1 MMTKAIP
8 WKAIR
13 KLLGVFIIFVCFF
26 FIYSPDSGKKASNK
40 KSCKIVDYACRDGN
54 LLKGALG
61 DYYCVNE
68 SIFFVETS
76 FSNVLTPRQ
85 ACAIESTAH
94 HNPSFQVYVLMTPIK
109 AIDFSDSYIKIIS
122 TLTNVH
128 LVHITIEDLVCGSPV
143 WKWFVSE
150 KWKKSKW
157 QASHLS
163 DALRFFLIWKY
174 GGMYLDMDIV
184 CLRSMEHLRNIAI
197 TENWE
202 RVASGILIFQKGHE
216 LMKRCM
222 YDFVQKYDSS
232 NFVANGPGTITRNIK
247 AYCDMDNIGK
257 ISGADCNVDI
267 LQPAAAFPIPY
278 DKWQDYFIPTTNLN
292 ISLLFDKSYLIHVW
306 NKFSKISKMK
316 VGLNSLYELAMAQ
329 HCPLVYKHI
338 VLVGYAK

>member
-267 LQPAAAFPIPY
+267 LQPAAAFPIPSKRFQRE
-278 DKWQDYFIPTTNLN
+278 DVNLQN
-292 ISLLFDKSYLIHVW
+292 ALD
-306 NKFSKISKMK
+306 FSENAGTFLESS
-316 VGLNSLYELAMAQ
+316 NQCRDST
-329 HCPLVYKHI
+329 
-338 VLVGYAK
+338 